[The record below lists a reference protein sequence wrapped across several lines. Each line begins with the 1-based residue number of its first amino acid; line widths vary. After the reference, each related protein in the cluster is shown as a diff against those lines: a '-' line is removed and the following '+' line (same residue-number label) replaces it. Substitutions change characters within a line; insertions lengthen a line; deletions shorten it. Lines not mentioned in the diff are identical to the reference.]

1 MSDDIDR
8 AQDTEQLLRQH
19 ALNAHAQRQPK
30 QGKAECDCGEAISP
44 LRQSLGAERC
54 MFCQSH
60 YERMPR

>member
-1 MSDDIDR
+1 MSDDIDK
-8 AQDTEQLLRQH
+8 AQDTEQLLREH
-19 ALNAHAQRQPK
+19 ALQAHAAK
-30 QGKAECDCGEAISP
+30 QATHGRTECACGEAISP